1 MFLYFMASLVLV
13 FSTNYGG
20 MQAKPGAHGLL
31 LDINGED
38 GWLAKCWCLGDGFCA
53 QTDFDIWKRDI
64 LMSLQVYS

>member
-1 MFLYFMASLVLV
+1 MFLYFMVSLVLV

-31 LDINGED
+31 LDSNGED

-64 LMSLQVYS
+64 LVSLQVYS